1 MEITNFLK
9 TKKILLAVVACA
21 AIIGARTFL
30 KQEQTAKTVY
40 PTLVETASVT
50 RIQLMQQG
58 FSTTS
63 TLTAL
68 EELELIPKVSARV
81 KSVKVKKG
89 DRVNKGQTLVEFDAS
104 DQTAK
109 VASSRAEVLVNQAD
123 ADQTKAELEN
133 ARREYERYGR
143 LKKEGY
149 ATQQDYDTKITSLKS
164 AEAAY
169 AQALAS
175 VSQARAE
182 LQLQIANLADYTLK
196 SPINGTVMDDY
207 DIIEGVF
214 ISSGEKAMRLAN
226 IDTLRALVDIPEES
240 MNGIKLGMNGE
251 VTCDSIKNCSFTGK
265 VSMINPYVN
274 TDTRTVRVEISV
286 DNAAVDYILK
296 PGMFARVLFVEK
308 SAQNALSVPTDAI
321 RSDGTVLVVKDNQA
335 KIVSVK
341 TGIVQGNDTQIV
353 SGINENEQVI
363 ISGGSTLKDSDPVTL
378 NNN

>member
-1 MEITNFLK
+1 MEIINFLK
-9 TKKILLAVVACA
+9 TKKILLVVVACA

-30 KQEQTAKTVY
+30 KQEETAKTVY
-40 PTLVETASVT
+40 STLIETASVT
-50 RIQLMQQG
+50 RVQLMQQG

-89 DRVNKGQTLVEFDAS
+89 DRVNKGQIMVEFDAS
-104 DQTAK
+104 DQTAQ

-123 ADQTKAELEN
+123 ADQKKAELEN

-182 LQLQIANLADYTLK
+182 LQLQIANLADYSLK

-207 DIIEGVF
+207 DLIEGVF

-226 IDTLRALVDIPEES
+226 IDTLRALVDTPEES
-240 MNGIKLGMNGE
+240 MNGIKLGMSGE
-251 VTCDSIKNCSFTGK
+251 VTCDSIKNRSFTGK

-274 TDTRTVRVEISV
+274 TETRTVRVEISV

-363 ISGGSTLKDSDPVTL
+363 ISGGSTLKDSDPVTV

>member
-1 MEITNFLK
+1 MEITKFLK

-40 PTLVETASVT
+40 PTLIETASVT

-81 KSVKVKKG
+81 KYVKVKRG

-104 DQTAK
+104 DQTAQ
-109 VASSRAEVLVNQAD
+109 VASSRAKVLVNQAD

-149 ATQQDYDTKITSLKS
+149 ATQQDYDTKVTSLKS

-308 SAQNALSVPTDAI
+308 SAQNALSVPTEAI

-353 SGINENEQVI
+353 SGVNSADQVI
-363 ISGGSTLKDSDPVTL
+363 ISGGGALKDSDPITV

>member
-40 PTLVETASVT
+40 PTLIETASVT

-104 DQTAK
+104 DQTAQ

-240 MNGIKLGMNGE
+240 MNGIKLDMNGE

-353 SGINENEQVI
+353 SGVNSADQVI
-363 ISGGSTLKDSDPVTL
+363 ISGGGALKDSDPITV